1 MTGEALL
8 KVAPPLPATR
18 QELLAGYKLKR
29 RRTINDRVEEVI
41 VKLWDVNEQ
50 FMKLVTAI
58 YDSESVEG
66 SLEDDDMM
74 AAIVI
79 RDVAKKEGHVE
90 VADQKV
96 HTIKL
101 AMRVALRRF
110 GVSRPERE
118 EKAELPGTSS
128 PPPLPAPVD

>member
-1 MTGEALL
+1 MNADVIL
-8 KVAPPLPATR
+8 KVAPPLPASR

-58 YDSESVEG
+58 YDSEAVEG

-79 RDVAKKEGHVE
+79 RDYAKKEGHVE

-101 AMRVALRRF
+101 AMRVGLRRF

-118 EKAELPGTSS
+118 EKAT
-128 PPPLPAPVD
+128 LPAPTPAAAEQSN

>member
-1 MTGEALL
+1 
-8 KVAPPLPATR
+8 
-18 QELLAGYKLKR
+18 
-29 RRTINDRVEEVI
+29 
-41 VKLWDVNEQ
+41 
-50 FMKLVTAI
+50 
-58 YDSESVEG
+58 
-66 SLEDDDMM
+66 MM

>member
-1 MTGEALL
+1 
-8 KVAPPLPATR
+8 VPPPLPATR

-29 RRTINDRVEEVI
+29 RRSINDLVEEVV
-41 VKLWDVNEQ
+41 VKLWDNHEQ

-58 YDSESVEG
+58 YDSQSVEG

-79 RDVAKKEGHVE
+79 RDFAKKEGRARR

-101 AMRVALRRF
+101 AMRVGLRRF

-118 EKAELPGTSS
+118 EKATLPTPQ
-128 PPPLPAPVD
+128 PPSAEAEATA